1 MESREEG
8 SCGAWSVD
16 HVDRTRD
23 ENKIGR
29 RKETNCCHGA
39 RLDVGVVQ
47 TSLKEGESKR
57 IEGGKE
63 RHPSCEWKTDTETKK
78 KKDRKKKQPNEGDDR
93 KERKK

>member
-1 MESREEG
+1 M
-8 SCGAWSVD
+8 
-16 HVDRTRD
+16 
-23 ENKIGR
+23 
-29 RKETNCCHGA
+29 
-39 RLDVGVVQ
+39 VQ